1 MLTIILKLGIGSQ
14 LVCFPS
20 LKTLHIEA
28 VDSNSNLMQK
38 FFRSCPVLEEFTI
51 RVDIELNENVM
62 TFDITVP
69 TLKTL
74 NIYLLPDCNVNDHVS
89 IHKFVVRAH
98 NLEQL
103 YIDDDCLACFVM
115 DETPFIS
122 VASLD
127 GCFSLLSRHE
137 PSKNEANRA
146 MVLLRAI
153 KNTKFLSLSEG
164 VMGVLILAFDGNLPT
179 FPNLIGLE
187 AGVDAYFGWK
197 LLPHFLNNSPNLEV
211 LILKKE
217 YVEDLPLD
225 RFFYFESENVPSCL
239 SLHVKEIKMIHMMGD
254 LDELEKKEELSPIFP
269 PLLLQDHKV
278 QNLEIDAYYDTEV
291 ENWLPIRLPQSILTC
306 KTLVKLKL
314 CSLSCDFVFDIP
326 DSVVCFPSLKTLH
339 IEAVESNSNLMQKFF
354 CSCPVLEELTICVDI
369 ELNENVMTFD
379 ITVPTLKTLNIFL
392 LPDCNVNDHVSI
404 HKFVV
409 RAHNLEQLYIDYDTL
424 ACIVMDETPF
434 ISDASLDGCLRLL
447 SRYTPS
453 KTEANRAVVL
463 LRAIK
468 NTKFLSLSEGIMGV
482 LILAFDGNLPTFL
495 NLIRLE
501 AGIDAYFGWKLLPHF
516 LNNSPNLEV
525 LILKKKIK
533 MIHMMGDHDE
543 MEVISIK
550 FLGKNSNVCEHRM
563 TRAFQDS
570 MKITEV
576 YLFSSLVFVAA
587 FCFRYVFWVVSYS
600 SGMAFNQEVKG

>member
-1 MLTIILKLGIGSQ
+1 M
-14 LVCFPS
+14 
-20 LKTLHIEA
+20 
-28 VDSNSNLMQK
+28 
-38 FFRSCPVLEEFTI
+38 
-51 RVDIELNENVM
+51 ELNENVM

-137 PSKNEANRA
+137 PSRNEANRA

-179 FPNLIGLE
+179 FPNLIRLE

-197 LLPHFLNNSPNLEV
+197 LLPHFLNNSPNLEA

-217 YVEDLPLD
+217 YAEGLPLD

-254 LDELEKKEELSPIFP
+254 LDELEVI
-269 PLLLQDHKV
+269 
-278 QNLEIDAYYDTEV
+278 
-291 ENWLPIRLPQSILTC
+291 
-306 KTLVKLKL
+306 
-314 CSLSCDFVFDIP
+314 SLSCDFVFDIP

-339 IEAVESNSNLMQKFF
+339 IEAVESNSNLMQKLFR
-354 CSCPVLEELTICVDI
+354 SCPVLEELTIHVDI

-379 ITVPTLKTLNIFL
+379 ITVPTLKNLNIYL
-392 LPDCNVNDHVSI
+392 LPDYNVNDHVSI

-447 SRYTPS
+447 SRYKPS
-453 KTEANRAVVL
+453 KNEANRAVVL

-468 NTKFLSLSEGIMGV
+468 NTRFLSLSEGVMGV
-482 LILAFDGNLPTFL
+482 SHIPLTFL
-495 NLIRLE
+495 
-501 AGIDAYFGWKLLPHF
+501 
-516 LNNSPNLEV
+516 
-525 LILKKKIK
+525 
-533 MIHMMGDHDE
+533 
-543 MEVISIK
+543 
-550 FLGKNSNVCEHRM
+550 
-563 TRAFQDS
+563 
-570 MKITEV
+570 
-576 YLFSSLVFVAA
+576 
-587 FCFRYVFWVVSYS
+587 
-600 SGMAFNQEVKG
+600 